1 MRISDWSSDVCSS
14 DLLNPT
20 SGFRLTAHVSPEIS
34 FGRGTNPYARGMIE
48 GSAYYPVSEAI
59 VLAGRVRVASIAGA
73 DRTDIAPSRRLY
85 GGGGGS
91 VRGFGYQELGPKDPN
106 GDPSGGRSLNE
117 AAAEVRYRFGHF
129 GIVGFVDA
137 GPVYESFTPKF
148 SDWRFGAGIGGRF
161 LPHFGPRPLDVG
173 TPLGRRRSG
182 GRRVGTE

>member
-73 DRTDIAPSRRLY
+73 DRTDIAPSRRLS

-91 VRGFGYQELGPKDPN
+91 VRGF
-106 GDPSGGRSLNE
+106 RSE
-117 AAAEVRYRFGHF
+117 
-129 GIVGFVDA
+129 
-137 GPVYESFTPKF
+137 
-148 SDWRFGAGIGGRF
+148 
-161 LPHFGPRPLDVG
+161 
-173 TPLGRRRSG
+173 
-182 GRRVGTE
+182 GRRVGQECGRTCRSRWSPYA

>member
-14 DLLNPT
+14 DLAGFDTSDDLLNPT

-91 VRGFGYQELGPKDPN
+91 VDRK
-106 GDPSGGRSLNE
+106 STRLNSS
-117 AAAEVRYRFGHF
+117 H
-129 GIVGFVDA
+129 
-137 GPVYESFTPKF
+137 
-148 SDWRFGAGIGGRF
+148 
-161 LPHFGPRPLDVG
+161 
-173 TPLGRRRSG
+173 
-182 GRRVGTE
+182 